1 MRRRL
6 GFSAIAFRAGIVVVL
21 AATAVAGVLF
31 VRSLASKPEE
41 RLAAPTAPAVTLPV
55 VTQPPETVPTETLPP
70 ETTAPPETTEPQP
83 VVSTVTLVAV
93 GDNLIHNMVFR
104 SGWGTDP
111 WNYDHLYQYVKDDIQ
126 AADLAAIDQE
136 TIFVEDHANV
146 AHYPRF
152 GTPTEIGDAVVKA
165 GFDIILHAS
174 NHVMDKGI
182 DNVYFSLDYWS
193 DKPVTVLGI
202 HKTEEDAKLPKI
214 VEKNGI
220 KLGMINYTYST
231 NGIPVPSD
239 QKYAVD
245 MLTDMDKLLA
255 DVAYLEEHADITVAF
270 LHQGSEYSIRPSQE
284 SLRVVEKVVAAG
296 ADLLID
302 GHPHVLEPYERYTA
316 ENGNTAV
323 VYHSLGNFV
332 SAQTEL
338 DRLLGGMA
346 KVTIQKTEFQGEST
360 TEVTDFTLV
369 PIVTHTA
376 RDDTYAV
383 YKLEDYT
390 DELARKNLLV
400 PTTTQRLWDRFY
412 QIVGKPEEDENDG

>member
-1 MRRRL
+1 MKRHVTP
-6 GFSAIAFRAGIVVVL
+6 GAVAFRIGLVVIV
-21 AATAVAGVLF
+21 AATALAGVLF
-31 VRSLASKPEE
+31 VQGLRRQPQE
-41 RLAAPTAPAVTLPV
+41 RVAAQPTLPAVTQPPETL
-55 VTQPPETVPTETLPP
+55 PPETVPTETLPP

-126 AADLAAIDQE
+126 AADLAAIDEE
-136 TIFVEDHANV
+136 TIFVEKHENV
-146 AHYPRF
+146 SHYPRF

-165 GFDIILHAS
+165 GFDVILHAS
-174 NHVMDKGI
+174 NHVMDQGI

-202 HKTEEDAKLPKI
+202 HKDAEDAKLPKI

-220 KLGMINYTYST
+220 RLGMINYTYST

-245 MLTDMDKLLA
+245 MLDDVDKLLA

-270 LHQGSEYSIRPSQE
+270 LHQGAEYSVKPSQE
-284 SLRVVEKVVAAG
+284 ALRVVEKVVAAG

-346 KVTIQKTEFQGEST
+346 KVTIQKTEFQGESK

-376 RDDTYAV
+376 FDDSYAV

-390 DELARKNLLV
+390 DELARKNVLV

-412 QIVGKPEEDENDG
+412 QIVGKPEEEN